1 MARTSLTGHTIT
13 IKYRGE
19 MFPNANGTGYFINP
33 VHPYA
38 GMGIELELKKY
49 SGWSVPSKVIETFNN
64 ELEPKSY
71 PDFYAD
77 PENIV
82 LTYAYYTPFKQI
94 PEKPLNETRTPWNA
108 RPIFEIGSEVT
119 ILTPDDTPGSVSL
132 FPVLQRQGIIISR
145 NIYTNEKVP
154 ILEVVIKPLY
164 PGWRRYGNRTA
175 GQAQNIISPLF
186 GPVPFSFEAKT
197 NAVTQSGALSI
208 NLFVKRQGQD
218 YKNYPTQ
225 NQYAPEPVTDRIS
238 FYGPQVQSGDIVTF
252 KFDSSFPYRATIE
265 AASIGTLNLAKYL
278 YNESSGFVISSP
290 RLFIPGGGA
299 TVNVWAEFRVGN
311 TAILTT
317 SQKVNFAETII
328 L

>member
-1 MARTSLTGHTIT
+1 MARTSLTYNGFM

-19 MFPNANGTGYFINP
+19 SFPNANGSEYYINP

-49 SGWSVPSKVIETFNN
+49 SGWSVPSKVVETFNN
-64 ELEPKSY
+64 ELEPKAY
-71 PDFYAD
+71 PDFYSD

-119 ILTPDDTPGSVSL
+119 MFTHDDTPNPPGL
-132 FPVLQRQGIIISR
+132 FPLMQRKGIIISR
-145 NIYTNEKVP
+145 NIYTNEKTP

-164 PGWRRYGNRTA
+164 PGWRRYGDRTA

-186 GPVPFSFEAKT
+186 GPVPFSFVAKT
-197 NAVTQSGALSI
+197 NATTQGGVLSI
-208 NLFVKRQGQD
+208 NLFVKRQGQN
-218 YKNYPTQ
+218 YENYPTQ
-225 NQYAPEPVTDRIS
+225 NQYAPDPVTDRIS
-238 FYGPQVQSGDIVTF
+238 FYGPQIQSGDIVTF
-252 KFDSSFPYRATIE
+252 KFDSAFPYKATIE

-299 TVNVWAEFRVGN
+299 TVNVWAEFRVGS

>member
-1 MARTSLTGHTIT
+1 MAKTSLTGHTAVIQ
-13 IKYRGE
+13 YRGE
-19 MFPNANGTGYFINP
+19 IFPNANGSGYNINLA
-33 VHPYA
+33 HPYA

-49 SGWSVPSKVIETFNN
+49 SGWSVPSKVVDTFNN
-64 ELEPKSY
+64 ELEPKAY
-71 PDFYAD
+71 PDFYSD

-94 PEKPLNETRTPWNA
+94 PDKPTNETTTPWNA
-108 RPIFEIGSEVT
+108 RPIFEVGSEIT
-119 ILTPDDTPGSVSL
+119 IFTPDDIPGSVSL

-145 NIYTNEKVP
+145 NIYTNEKTP

-175 GQAQNIISPLF
+175 GQSQNIISPLF
-186 GPVPFSFEAKT
+186 GPVPFSFVAKT
-197 NAVTQSGALSI
+197 NAATQGGVLSI
-208 NLFVKRQGQD
+208 DLFVKRQGQN
-218 YKNYPTQ
+218 YKNSPTQ

-238 FYGPQVQSGDIVTF
+238 FYGPQIQSDDIVTF
-252 KFDSSFPYRATIE
+252 KFDSAFPYRATIE

-278 YNESSGFVISSP
+278 YNERSGFVISSP